1 MEKIFNT
8 IFNMQSFRYIN
19 FIFLNQFFGMMG
31 NIIFYYIIPVLLYI
45 CTKRQQ
51 PEITSIIFSNYFE
64 KLFKI
69 ISRKDLRGNIS

>member
-31 NIIFYYIIPVLLYI
+31 NIIFYYIISVLLYI
-45 CTKRQQ
+45 CTKEQQ
-51 PEITSIIFSNYFE
+51 PEITSQIILKNFS
-64 KLFKI
+64 K
-69 ISRKDLRGNIS
+69 